1 MLKISLENVT
11 SEEKSSE
18 VFKSGDSTALWLI

>member
-1 MLKISLENVT
+1 LASGEICRGL

-18 VFKSGDSTALWLI
+18 VFRFGWQAV